1 MFIWDAKLIE
11 RPGHYPELILN
22 NFKTPLGILT
32 AHLFKNLFPLQ
43 PELEGRQVLTLHN
56 QRDYIFVRRHRY
68 VFRDKRETEKP
79 ILGNDG
85 KPIKGVEDV
94 KVGMQEIG
102 PRFTLKLRRVDR
114 GIQYKSG
121 QEWQWKGRMEKN
133 RTRFNM

>member
-1 MFIWDAKLIE
+1 
-11 RPGHYPELILN
+11 
-22 NFKTPLGILT
+22 
-32 AHLFKNLFPLQ
+32 
-43 PELEGRQVLTLHN
+43 
-56 QRDYIFVRRHRY
+56 VRRHRY

-85 KPIKGVEDV
+85 KPMRGVEDV

-114 GIQYKSG
+114 GVQWGSG
-121 QEWQWKGRMEKN
+121 QEWEWKGRMEKK